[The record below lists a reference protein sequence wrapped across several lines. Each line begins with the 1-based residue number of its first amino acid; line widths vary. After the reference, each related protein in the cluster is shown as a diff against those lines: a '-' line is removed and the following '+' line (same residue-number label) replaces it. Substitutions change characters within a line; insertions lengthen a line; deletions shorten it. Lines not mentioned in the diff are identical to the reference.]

1 MGGEGLGFGAIGNI
15 VADRATP
22 SIFHVKASCP
32 RRADPFLMYVRP
44 LGN

>member
-1 MGGEGLGFGAIGNI
+1 MGGEGLGFGAIGNT

-32 RRADPFLMYVRP
+32 RRADLCLVYVQP